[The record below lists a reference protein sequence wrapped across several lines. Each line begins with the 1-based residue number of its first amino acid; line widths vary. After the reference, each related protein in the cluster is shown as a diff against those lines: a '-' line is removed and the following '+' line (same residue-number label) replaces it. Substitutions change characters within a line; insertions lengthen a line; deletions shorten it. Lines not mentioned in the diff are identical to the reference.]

1 MKKEETASSYYFM
14 SILICVVVVIFQL
27 IGYWM
32 VLNASELNIY
42 PDFNIDI
49 TSEQYYILLYYVV
62 SFFTI
67 IMSGWGISASFAAAK
82 SNGVVRGSISYIFAF
97 VHFVILIIL
106 VGSVYLA
113 ITDIEGL
120 RTLIQ
125 EYLEFIPIR

>member
-1 MKKEETASSYYFM
+1 MKKEQHASSYYFM
-14 SILICVVVVIFQL
+14 TILICVVVVISQL
-27 IGYWM
+27 LGYWM
-32 VLNASELNIY
+32 ILNASELTVY

-49 TSEQYYILLYYVV
+49 ESEQYYVLLYYVV

-82 SNGVVRGSISYIFAF
+82 SNGVVRASISYLFAF
-97 VHFVILIIL
+97 VHFVILIVL

-113 ITDIEGL
+113 FTDMEGL